1 MGSQSRLVDGT
12 YSVVSTYLL
21 QITNYKLYKIT
32 NMNINKLFLWSL
44 ITIVSTTVD
53 GRVFGKP
60 WGWATASGLK
70 PNSLNTIVLNDCVGR
85 PSVFFHHRHSNTQGE
100 QIAKM
105 VGKVSTSVTSRAIM
119 DIITRANGHSP
130 VSSCSQ
136 SELVEMEGQYESCIK
151 RVQYKLK
158 CFHLSKDRQCDMI
171 TEFLEECTRG
181 ILGLCFGSPF
191 SSYIYH
197 VQNWSLSTSLV
208 SRRAGLLET
217 CFADQKRNDVP
228 NISYFPTE
236 APPVMDRVKLL
247 RRYLRHPTLANSSN

>member
-21 QITNYKLYKIT
+21 QITNYKLHKIT
-32 NMNINKLFLWSL
+32 KMNINKLFLWSL

-60 WGWATASGLK
+60 C
-70 PNSLNTIVLNDCVGR
+70 DCVGR
-85 PSVFFHHRHSNTQGE
+85 PSVFFHHKLSNTKGV

-105 VGKVSTSVTSRAIM
+105 VGDVATSVTSRAIM
-119 DIITRANGHSP
+119 DIITHANGHSP

-136 SELVEMEGQYESCIK
+136 TELVEMESQYESCIK

-158 CFHLSKDRQCDMI
+158 CFHLSKERQCDMI
-171 TEFLEECTRG
+171 TEFLEDCSKG
-181 ILGLCFGSPF
+181 MLGLCFGSPF

-197 VQNWSLSTSLV
+197 VQNWSLSTSVV
-208 SRRAGLLET
+208 SRRTGLQET
-217 CFADQKRNDVP
+217 CFAEQKRNEIP
-228 NISYFPTE
+228 NISNFLTE
-236 APPVMDRVKLL
+236 APPVMDRVKIL
-247 RRYLRHPTLANSSN
+247 RRYLRHPALANSSN

>member
-21 QITNYKLYKIT
+21 QITNYKLHKIT

-53 GRVFGKP
+53 GRVFGKQC
-60 WGWATASGLK
+60 
-70 PNSLNTIVLNDCVGR
+70 DCVAR

-119 DIITRANGHSP
+119 DIITQANGHSP

-158 CFHLSKDRQCDMI
+158 CFQLSKERQCDMI

-181 ILGLCFGSPF
+181 ILGVCFTGSTTKK
-191 SSYIYH
+191 ILK
-197 VQNWSLSTSLV
+197 VQKHHFQSTCSTRQAKPKLSNAV
-208 SRRAGLLET
+208 KRLLYKKN
-217 CFADQKRNDVP
+217 CHKNRNAL
-228 NISYFPTE
+228 IS
-236 APPVMDRVKLL
+236 K
-247 RRYLRHPTLANSSN
+247 YLRLG

>member
-85 PSVFFHHRHSNTQGE
+85 PSVFFHHKHSNTKGE

-105 VGKVSTSVTSRAIM
+105 VGDVATSVTSRAIM
-119 DIITRANGHSP
+119 DIITHANGHSP
-130 VSSCSQ
+130 VSCSQ
-136 SELVEMEGQYESCIK
+136 SELVEMESQYESCIK

-158 CFHLSKDRQCDMI
+158 CFHLSKDRQCEMI
-171 TEFLEECTRG
+171 TEFLEDCTKG
-181 ILGLCFGSPF
+181 MLGLCSLQLFDLRPFNKWTFARLTPLYLPACSGWNQFESFQSPVLLCCL
-191 SSYIYH
+191 Y
-197 VQNWSLSTSLV
+197 LV
-208 SRRAGLLET
+208 VCE
-217 CFADQKRNDVP
+217 
-228 NISYFPTE
+228 
-236 APPVMDRVKLL
+236 
-247 RRYLRHPTLANSSN
+247 